1 VLSPQEL
8 QAIDDITAPAGPRS
22 LCKGTREAVAWCGH
36 TMVIQAPSSV
46 RLREVVGIWMAVGYR
61 SIFSL
66 RHDQDAVRLT
76 AEQFRSW
83 LVLKGYG
90 LVAVVPGVHELAG
103 HAQLVVTELDAHDGS
118 RSLRYR
124 LTETS
129 STGEWVTTVTVHH
142 DGREDDWVWVDVNAP
157 PSTPGPAVP
166 QERLVKDVDA
176 ADAWWTGV
184 PHMVRVIL
192 SAADAHDGEMI
203 LSARPALVTEAD
215 VDGLISAVC
224 DPGRRGTALVAA
236 PIPDVPAPRMIDHVE
251 RLTRECVGLAGIYV
265 LDNAAAAKLEESFAP
280 SHSVPLGAVRTF
292 LPEVDPASAVDA
304 RRHRVLL
311 ARTIAEQPPGKL
323 AHLLGR
329 ANRSRA
335 LNLPL
340 PSHVAQ
346 VDRLLSREE
355 PATVLR
361 AIQATPPG
369 PFARRSG
376 DGAAGLAPAGLAGTT
391 AVREVAIAGELL
403 TSLVSEFQS
412 DVPGGPDEMT
422 ARFRE
427 LLAEGRGVLRGHRE
441 ISRRLATLQD
451 MLEDV
456 EDDRDL
462 VRARLEDE
470 QLDHAETQA
479 ELLKAKL
486 ELDRLRGILSR
497 VGRVDQTRAATA
509 AAQSPGSFAE
519 LLERLDEHV
528 LSCVIFTGDPK
539 NTLELDDFDPL
550 GTWAAKSWDVLRV
563 LDGYAAARRRGEFS
577 KGLHAYLG
585 HTPPGRP
592 GYPPGAHSTQESEPV
607 ERSPKLRKLRVFPV
621 PQDIHPDGAIF
632 MDAHFKIARKG
643 LISPRIYYHDASQA
657 GKIYV
662 GYIGKHL
669 PNAHTN

>member
-1 VLSPQEL
+1 
-8 QAIDDITAPAGPRS
+8 
-22 LCKGTREAVAWCGH
+22 
-36 TMVIQAPSSV
+36 
-46 RLREVVGIWMAVGYR
+46 MAVGYR

-66 RHDQDAVRLT
+66 RHGQDAVRLA
-76 AEQFRSW
+76 AEHFRSW
-83 LVLKGYG
+83 LAHKGYG
-90 LVAVVPGVHELAG
+90 FMAVAPGVHDIAE
-103 HAQLVVTELDAHDGS
+103 HAQLVVAELHPHDGS
-118 RSLRYR
+118 RAVRYR
-124 LTETS
+124 LTES
-129 STGEWVTTVTVHH
+129 SSAGEWVTTVTAHH
-142 DGREDDWVWVDVNAP
+142 DGKEDDWVWVDVNAP
-157 PSTPGPAVP
+157 PSTPGPTASY
-166 QERLVKDVDA
+166 ERLVKDVDVA
-176 ADAWWTGV
+176 GAWWTGV
-184 PHMVRVIL
+184 PHIVRVIL
-192 SAADAHDGEMI
+192 SEADAHDGEMI
-203 LSARPALVTEAD
+203 LSARPALVTAAD
-215 VDGLISAVC
+215 VDGLISAIC

-236 PIPDVPAPRMIDHVE
+236 PVPDVPAPRMIDHVE

-265 LDNAAAAKLEESFAP
+265 LDTGAAAKLDGSFAP
-280 SHSVPLGAVRTF
+280 SHSVPLGAIRTF

-311 ARTIAEQPPGKL
+311 ARTIAEQAPGKL

-355 PATVLR
+355 PAAVLR
-361 AIQATPPG
+361 AIQEQPPA
-369 PFARRSG
+369 PFARRPG
-376 DGAAGLAPAGLAGTT
+376 DGAAGPAPAGQAAIT

-403 TSLVSEFQS
+403 TSLVSEFQAGAS
-412 DVPGGPDEMT
+412 RADLPGGPDDMT

-427 LLAEGRGVLRGHRE
+427 LLAEGRGVLRGHQE
-441 ISRRLATLQD
+441 ISRRLAALQD
-451 MLEDV
+451 MLEEV

-462 VRARLEDE
+462 IRARLDDE

-497 VGRVDQTRAATA
+497 AGRVDQTRAAAA

-528 LSCVIFTGDPK
+528 LSCVTFTGDPK
-539 NTLELDDFDPL
+539 NALELDDFDPL

-577 KGLHAYLG
+577 KGVHAYLG
-585 HTPPGRP
+585 HTPAGRP
-592 GYPPGAHSTQESEPV
+592 GYPPGAHSSQESEPV
-607 ERSPKLRKLRVFPV
+607 ERTPRLRKLRVFPV
-621 PQDIHPDGAIF
+621 PAGLHPDGAIF
-632 MDAHFKIARKG
+632 MGAHFKIARKG
-643 LISPRIYYHDASQA
+643 LISPRIYYYDDASRA
-657 GKIYV
+657 GMIYV

>member
-1 VLSPQEL
+1 
-8 QAIDDITAPAGPRS
+8 
-22 LCKGTREAVAWCGH
+22 
-36 TMVIQAPSSV
+36 
-46 RLREVVGIWMAVGYR
+46 MAVGYR

-66 RHDQDAVRLT
+66 RHGQDAVRLT

-83 LVLKGYG
+83 LALKGYG
-90 LVAVVPGVHELAG
+90 FVAVAPGVHEVAE
-103 HAQLVVTELDAHDGS
+103 HARLVVTELHPHDGS
-118 RSLRYR
+118 RSRRYR
-124 LTETS
+124 LTES
-129 STGEWVTTVTVHH
+129 SSAGEWVTTVTVHH
-142 DGREDDWVWVDVNAP
+142 DGGEDDWIWVDVNAP
-157 PSTPGPAVP
+157 PSTPGPAASH
-166 QERLVKDVDA
+166 ERLVKDVDA

-184 PHMVRVIL
+184 PHMVRAIL
-192 SAADAHDGEMI
+192 STADAHDGEMV
-203 LSARPALVTEAD
+203 LSSRPTLVTVAD
-215 VDGLISAVC
+215 VDGLISAIC

-236 PIPDVPAPRMIDHVE
+236 PIPDVPAPRMIEHVE

-265 LDNAAAAKLEESFAP
+265 LDTGAAAKLEESFAP

-311 ARTIAEQPPGKL
+311 ARTIAEQAPGKL

-329 ANRSRA
+329 ANRNRA

-355 PATVLR
+355 PAAVLR
-361 AIQATPPG
+361 AIQETPPD
-369 PFARRSG
+369 PFARG
-376 DGAAGLAPAGLAGTT
+376 PHDGAAGLAPAGQA

-412 DVPGGPDEMT
+412 GASRADMPGGPDDMT

-441 ISRRLATLQD
+441 ISRRLAALQD

-462 VRARLEDE
+462 LRARLEDE

-479 ELLKAKL
+479 ELLRAKL

-497 VGRVDQTRAATA
+497 AGRVDLTQAATA

-539 NTLELDDFDPL
+539 NALELDDFDPL

-563 LDGYAAARRRGEFS
+563 LDGYAVARCRGEFS
-577 KGLHAYLG
+577 KGVHAYLG

-621 PQDIHPDGAIF
+621 PGDIHPDGAIF
-632 MDAHFKIARKG
+632 MNAHFKIARKG
-643 LISPRIYYHDASQA
+643 LVSPRIYYHDDASQT

>member
-1 VLSPQEL
+1 
-8 QAIDDITAPAGPRS
+8 
-22 LCKGTREAVAWCGH
+22 
-36 TMVIQAPSSV
+36 
-46 RLREVVGIWMAVGYR
+46 MAVGYR

-66 RHDQDAVRLT
+66 RHGQDAVRLT
-76 AEQFRSW
+76 AEQF
-83 LVLKGYG
+83 
-90 LVAVVPGVHELAG
+90 VAVAPGVHEVAE
-103 HAQLVVTELDAHDGS
+103 HAHLVVTELHPPDGS

-124 LTETS
+124 LTEDS
-129 STGEWVTTVTVHH
+129 SAGEWVTTVTVHS
-142 DGREDDWVWVDVNAP
+142 DGVDDDWIWVDVNAP
-157 PSTPGPAVP
+157 PSMPGPPASP
-166 QERLVKDVDA
+166 ERLVKDVDA

-203 LSARPALVTEAD
+203 LSSRPTLVTVAD
-215 VDGLISAVC
+215 VDGLISAIC

-236 PIPDVPAPRMIDHVE
+236 PIPDVPVSTMIGHVE

-265 LDNAAAAKLEESFAP
+265 LDAGAAAKLEESFAP

-311 ARTIAEQPPGKL
+311 ARTIAEQAPGKL

-361 AIQATPPG
+361 AIQATPSDPFVRRPG
-369 PFARRSG
+369 E
-376 DGAAGLAPAGLAGTT
+376 GAAGLAPAGQAETT

-412 DVPGGPDEMT
+412 GAAHADRPGGPDDMT

-441 ISRRLATLQD
+441 ISRRLAALQD
-451 MLEDV
+451 MLEEV

-470 QLDHAETQA
+470 QLGHAETQA

-497 VGRVDQTRAATA
+497 SGRVDQTRAAVA

-519 LLERLDEHV
+519 LLERFDEHV
-528 LSCVIFTGDPK
+528 LSFVIFTGDPK
-539 NTLELDDFDPL
+539 NALELDDFDPL

-577 KGLHAYLG
+577 KGVHAYLS

-607 ERSPKLRKLRVFPV
+607 ERSPRLRKLRVFPV
-621 PQDIHPDGAIF
+621 PKNMHPDGAVF

-643 LISPRIYYHDASQA
+643 LVSPRIYYHDDASRT

>member
-1 VLSPQEL
+1 
-8 QAIDDITAPAGPRS
+8 
-22 LCKGTREAVAWCGH
+22 
-36 TMVIQAPSSV
+36 
-46 RLREVVGIWMAVGYR
+46 MAVGYR

-66 RHDQDAVRLT
+66 RYSEDAVRLT

-83 LVLKGYG
+83 LALKGYG
-90 LVAVVPGVHELAG
+90 FVAVAPGVHEVAE
-103 HAQLVVTELDAHDGS
+103 HAQLVVTELHPHDGS

-124 LTETS
+124 LTES
-129 STGEWVTTVTVHH
+129 SSAGEWATTVTVHSN
-142 DGREDDWVWVDVNAP
+142 DREDDWIWVDVNAP
-157 PSTPGPAVP
+157 PSTPGPAASH
-166 QERLVKDVDA
+166 ERLVKD
-176 ADAWWTGV
+176 ADVAGAWWTGV

-203 LSARPALVTEAD
+203 MSARPILVTAAD
-215 VDGLISAVC
+215 VDGLISAIC
-224 DPGRRGTALVAA
+224 DPGRRGAALVAA
-236 PIPDVPAPRMIDHVE
+236 PVPDVPVSQMMGHVE

-265 LDNAAAAKLEESFAP
+265 LDTEAAAKLEESFAP

-292 LPEVDPASAVDA
+292 LPGADPASAVDA

-311 ARTIAEQPPGKL
+311 ARTIAEQAPGEL

-329 ANRSRA
+329 AYRSRA

-340 PSHVAQ
+340 PSHVVR

-355 PATVLR
+355 PTAVLR
-361 AIQATPPG
+361 AIQETPPG
-369 PFARRSG
+369 PFARRPG
-376 DGAAGLAPAGLAGTT
+376 DGAAGLAPAGQAATA
-391 AVREVAIAGELL
+391 AVRELAIAGELL

-412 DVPGGPDEMT
+412 GAARADVPGGPDDMT

-441 ISRRLATLQD
+441 ISRRLAALQD

-497 VGRVDQTRAATA
+497 AGRVDRTPAGAA

-528 LSCVIFTGDPK
+528 LACIIFTGDPK

-563 LDGYAAARRRGEFS
+563 LDGYAAARRRGELS
-577 KGLHAYLG
+577 KGVHAYLG

-592 GYPPGAHSTQESEPV
+592 GYPPGAHSAQESEPV

-621 PQDIHPDGAIF
+621 PRDIHPEGAIF
-632 MDAHFKIARKG
+632 MGAHFKIARKG
-643 LISPRIYYHDASQA
+643 LVSPRIYYHYDASQT
-657 GKIYV
+657 GMIYV

>member
-1 VLSPQEL
+1 
-8 QAIDDITAPAGPRS
+8 
-22 LCKGTREAVAWCGH
+22 
-36 TMVIQAPSSV
+36 
-46 RLREVVGIWMAVGYR
+46 MAVGYR

-66 RHDQDAVRLT
+66 RHGQDAVRLA
-76 AEQFRSW
+76 AEHFRSW
-83 LVLKGYG
+83 LALKGYG
-90 LVAVVPGVHELAG
+90 SVSVAPGVHEVAE
-103 HAQLVVTELDAHDGS
+103 HAQLVVTELDPDDGS

-124 LTETS
+124 LTES
-129 STGEWVTTVTVHH
+129 SSAGEWVTTVTVHR
-142 DGREDDWVWVDVNAP
+142 DGKEDDWIWVDVNAP
-157 PSTPGPAVP
+157 PSAPGPAASY
-166 QERLVKDVDA
+166 ERLIKDVDA

-203 LSARPALVTEAD
+203 LSVRPALVTVAD
-215 VDGLISAVC
+215 VDGLISAIC

-236 PIPDVPAPRMIDHVE
+236 PIPDVPAPRMLDHVE

-265 LDNAAAAKLEESFAP
+265 LDTEAAAKLDESFAP

-311 ARTIAEQPPGKL
+311 ARTIAEQAPGKL

-329 ANRSRA
+329 AHRSRA

-340 PSHVAQ
+340 PSRVAQ

-361 AIQATPPG
+361 AIQETPPG
-369 PFARRSG
+369 PFARGRG
-376 DGAAGLAPAGLAGTT
+376 DGAAGLAPAGQAATS

-403 TSLVSEFQS
+403 TSLVTEFQAGAS
-412 DVPGGPDEMT
+412 HADLAGGAEDMT

-441 ISRRLATLQD
+441 ISRRLAALQD
-451 MLEDV
+451 MLEEV

-462 VRARLEDE
+462 TRARLEDE

-497 VGRVDQTRAATA
+497 AGRVDQTRAATA

-519 LLERLDEHV
+519 LLQRLDEHV

-539 NTLELDDFDPL
+539 NTLELDDLDPL
-550 GTWAAKSWDVLRV
+550 GTWAARSWDVLRV

-577 KGLHAYLG
+577 KGVHAYLG

-607 ERSPKLRKLRVFPV
+607 ERTPRLRKLRVFPV

-632 MDAHFKIARKG
+632 MGAHFKIARKG
-643 LISPRIYYHDASQA
+643 LVSPRIYYHDDASQT
-657 GKIYV
+657 GRIYV
-662 GYIGKHL
+662 GYIGRHL

>member
-1 VLSPQEL
+1 
-8 QAIDDITAPAGPRS
+8 
-22 LCKGTREAVAWCGH
+22 
-36 TMVIQAPSSV
+36 
-46 RLREVVGIWMAVGYR
+46 MAVGYR

-66 RHDQDAVRLT
+66 RRGQDALRLT
-76 AEQFRSW
+76 AEQLRSW
-83 LVLKGYG
+83 LALKGYG
-90 LVAVVPGVHELAG
+90 FVAVTPGVHDIAE
-103 HAQLVVTELDAHDGS
+103 HAQLVVTELHPHDSS
-118 RSLRYR
+118 RSVRYR
-124 LTETS
+124 LTES
-129 STGEWVTTVTVHH
+129 SSAGEWVTTVTVHC

-157 PSTPGPAVP
+157 PSTPGPAASP
-166 QERLVKDVDA
+166 ERLVKDVDA

-184 PHMVRVIL
+184 PHMVRLIL
-192 SAADAHDGEMI
+192 SAADAHDGEML
-203 LSARPALVTEAD
+203 LSARPTLVTVAE
-215 VDGLISAVC
+215 VDGLISAIC

-236 PIPDVPAPRMIDHVE
+236 PIPDVPVPMMIGHVE

-265 LDNAAAAKLEESFAP
+265 LDTEAAAELDESFAP
-280 SHSVPLGAVRTF
+280 SHSVPLGAIRTF

-311 ARTIAEQPPGKL
+311 ARTIAEQVPGKL

-335 LNLPL
+335 LNMPL

-355 PATVLR
+355 PAAILR
-361 AIQATPPG
+361 AIQETPPD
-369 PFARRSG
+369 PFARRPG
-376 DGAAGLAPAGLAGTT
+376 DAAAGLAPPGQAAIT

-403 TSLVSEFQS
+403 TSLVNEFQS
-412 DVPGGPDEMT
+412 GASRADLAGGPDDMT

-427 LLAEGRGVLRGHRE
+427 LLAEGRGVLRGHQE
-441 ISRRLATLQD
+441 ISRRLAALQD

-462 VRARLEDE
+462 IRARLEDE

-497 VGRVDQTRAATA
+497 LSRAGRVDQTRAAAA

-528 LSCVIFTGDPK
+528 LSGVIFTGDPK
-539 NTLELDDFDPL
+539 NALELDDLDAL

-577 KGLHAYLG
+577 KGVHAYLG

-607 ERSPKLRKLRVFPV
+607 ERSSKLRKLRVFPV
-621 PQDIHPDGAIF
+621 PGDVHPDGAIF

-643 LISPRIYYHDASQA
+643 LVSPRVYYHDDTSQT
-657 GKIYV
+657 GMIYV

>member
-1 VLSPQEL
+1 
-8 QAIDDITAPAGPRS
+8 
-22 LCKGTREAVAWCGH
+22 
-36 TMVIQAPSSV
+36 
-46 RLREVVGIWMAVGYR
+46 MAVGYR
-61 SIFSL
+61 SVFSL
-66 RHDQDAVRLT
+66 RHGQDAVRLT
-76 AEQFRSW
+76 AEQLRSW
-83 LVLKGYG
+83 LAIKGYG
-90 LVAVVPGVHELAG
+90 SVAVTPGVHELAK
-103 HAQLVVTELDAHDGS
+103 HAQLVVTELDAPDRS

-124 LTETS
+124 LTESS
-129 STGEWVTTVTVHH
+129 STGEWVTTVTVHR
-142 DGREDDWVWVDVNAP
+142 DGTEDDWVWVDVNAP
-157 PSTPGPAVP
+157 PSTPGPAVA

-176 ADAWWTGV
+176 GDAWWTGV
-184 PHMVRVIL
+184 PHMVRVLL

-203 LSARPALVTEAD
+203 LSARPTLVTEAD
-215 VDGLISAVC
+215 VDGLISAIC

-236 PIPDVPAPRMIDHVE
+236 PIPDVPGPAMIDHVE

-265 LDNAAAAKLEESFAP
+265 LDTGAAAKLEESFAP

-311 ARTIAEQPPGKL
+311 ARTIAEQAPGKL

-335 LNLPL
+335 LTLPL

-346 VDRLLSREE
+346 VDRQLSREE

-361 AIQATPPG
+361 AIQSTPPG
-369 PFARRSG
+369 SFPRRPGEGS
-376 DGAAGLAPAGLAGTT
+376 AGLAPAGLAETA

-403 TSLVSEFQS
+403 TSLVSEFQAGAS
-412 DVPGGPDEMT
+412 HADALGGPDDMT

-441 ISRRLATLQD
+441 ISRRLETLQD

-509 AAQSPGSFAE
+509 AARSPGSFAE

-539 NTLELDDFDPL
+539 NALELDDFDPV

-577 KGLHAYLG
+577 KGVHAYLG

-607 ERSPKLRKLRVFPV
+607 ERSPKLRRLRVFPV
-621 PQDIHPDGAIF
+621 PRDMHPDGAIF
-632 MDAHFKIARKG
+632 MGAHFKIARKG
-643 LISPRIYYHDASQA
+643 LISPRIYYHDDASQT

>member
-1 VLSPQEL
+1 
-8 QAIDDITAPAGPRS
+8 
-22 LCKGTREAVAWCGH
+22 
-36 TMVIQAPSSV
+36 
-46 RLREVVGIWMAVGYR
+46 MAVGYR

-66 RHDQDAVRLT
+66 RHGQDAMRLT
-76 AEQFRSW
+76 AEQLRSW
-83 LVLKGYG
+83 LALKGYG
-90 LVAVVPGVHELAG
+90 LVALPPGVHEIAE
-103 HAQLVVTELDAHDGS
+103 HAQLVVTELHLHDGS
-118 RSLRYR
+118 GSRRYR
-124 LTETS
+124 LTES
-129 STGEWVTTVTVHH
+129 SSAGEWVTTVTVHR
-142 DGREDDWVWVDVNAP
+142 DGKEDDWIWVDVNAP
-157 PSTPGPAVP
+157 PSTPGPAASY
-166 QERLVKDVDA
+166 ERLVKDVDA

-203 LSARPALVTEAD
+203 LSSRPTLVTAAD
-215 VDGLISAVC
+215 VDGLISAIC

-236 PIPDVPAPRMIDHVE
+236 PIPDVPAPRMIGHVE

-265 LDNAAAAKLEESFAP
+265 LDSGAAAKLEESFAP
-280 SHSVPLGAVRTF
+280 SHSVPLGAIRTF

-311 ARTIAEQPPGKL
+311 ARTIAEQAPGKL
-323 AHLLGR
+323 GHLLGR

-361 AIQATPPG
+361 AIQEPPPD
-369 PFARRSG
+369 PFARGPG
-376 DGAAGLAPAGLAGTT
+376 DGAAGLAPAGQAATT

-403 TSLVSEFQS
+403 TGLVSEFQS
-412 DVPGGPDEMT
+412 GASRADLPGGPDDMT

-441 ISRRLATLQD
+441 ISRRLAVLQD

-497 VGRVDQTRAATA
+497 TGRVDQTRAATA

-528 LSCVIFTGDPK
+528 LSYVIFTGDPK
-539 NTLELDDFDPL
+539 NALELDDFDPL
-550 GTWAAKSWDVLRV
+550 GTWAAKSWDALRV

-577 KGLHAYLG
+577 KGVHAYLG

-621 PQDIHPDGAIF
+621 PTGLHPDGAIF

-643 LISPRIYYHDASQA
+643 LVSPRIYYHDDAGQT

>member
-1 VLSPQEL
+1 
-8 QAIDDITAPAGPRS
+8 
-22 LCKGTREAVAWCGH
+22 
-36 TMVIQAPSSV
+36 
-46 RLREVVGIWMAVGYR
+46 MAVGYR

-66 RHDQDAVRLT
+66 RRDQDALQLT

-83 LVLKGYG
+83 MAHKGYG
-90 LVAVVPGVHELAG
+90 YVAVSPGVYEVAE
-103 HAQLVVTELDAHDGS
+103 HAQLVVIELHPHDGS
-118 RSLRYR
+118 HSVRYR
-124 LTETS
+124 LTES
-129 STGEWVTTVTVHH
+129 SSPGEWVTTVTVHR
-142 DGREDDWVWVDVNAP
+142 DGREDDWIWVDVNAP
-157 PSTPGPAVP
+157 PSTPRPAASYK
-166 QERLVKDVDA
+166 RLVKDVDA

-203 LSARPALVTEAD
+203 LSARPTLVTVAD
-215 VDGLISAVC
+215 VDGLISVIC

-236 PIPDVPAPRMIDHVE
+236 PIPGLPVPSMIGHVE
-251 RLTRECVGLAGIYV
+251 QLTRECVGLAGIYV
-265 LDNAAAAKLEESFAP
+265 LDSGAAAKLEESFAP

-292 LPEVDPASAVDA
+292 LPGVDPASAVDA

-311 ARTIAEQPPGKL
+311 ARTIAEQAPGKL

-329 ANRSRA
+329 AHRSRA

-340 PSHVAQ
+340 PLRVAQ

-361 AIQATPPG
+361 AIQETPPDL
-369 PFARRSG
+369 FARRPG
-376 DGAAGLAPAGLAGTT
+376 DRVAGLDSAGQAVST
-391 AVREVAIAGELL
+391 AVREVAIVGELL

-412 DVPGGPDEMT
+412 GAARADMSRGTDDMT
-422 ARFRE
+422 SRFRE

-441 ISRRLATLQD
+441 ISRRLAALQD
-451 MLEDV
+451 MLDEA

-470 QLDHAETQA
+470 QLAHAETQA
-479 ELLKAKL
+479 ELLRAKL

-497 VGRVDQTRAATA
+497 TGRVDQTRAAAA

-519 LLERLDEHV
+519 LLERLYEHV
-528 LSCVIFTGDPK
+528 LPRVIFTGGPK
-539 NTLELDDFDPL
+539 HALELDDLDPL

-577 KGLHAYLG
+577 KGVHAYLD

-592 GYPPGAHSTQESEPV
+592 GYSPGAHSTQESEPV
-607 ERSPKLRKLRVFPV
+607 ERSPKLRMSRVFPV
-621 PQDIHPDGAIF
+621 PTDIHPDGVIF
-632 MDAHFKIARKG
+632 MDAHFKIARRG
-643 LISPRIYYHDASQA
+643 LVSPRIYYYDDASKT
-657 GKIYV
+657 GTIYV

>member
-1 VLSPQEL
+1 
-8 QAIDDITAPAGPRS
+8 
-22 LCKGTREAVAWCGH
+22 
-36 TMVIQAPSSV
+36 
-46 RLREVVGIWMAVGYR
+46 MAVGYR

-66 RHDQDAVRLT
+66 RRGQDAVRLT

-83 LVLKGYG
+83 MALKGYG
-90 LVAVVPGVHELAG
+90 LVDVAPGVHEVAE
-103 HAQLVVTELDAHDGS
+103 HAQLVVTGLYPHDGS
-118 RSLRYR
+118 RSVRYR
-124 LTETS
+124 LTES
-129 STGEWVTTVTVHH
+129 SSAGEWVTAVTVHR
-142 DGREDDWVWVDVNAP
+142 DGREDDWIWVDVNAP
-157 PSTPGPAVP
+157 PSTHGPAASY
-166 QERLVKDVDA
+166 ERLMKDVDA

-192 SAADAHDGEMI
+192 SAANAHDGEMI
-203 LSARPALVTEAD
+203 LSARPTLVTVAD
-215 VDGLISAVC
+215 VDGLISAIC

-236 PIPDVPAPRMIDHVE
+236 PIPGVPVPRMIGHVE

-265 LDNAAAAKLEESFAP
+265 LDTGAAAKLEESFAP

-311 ARTIAEQPPGKL
+311 ARTIAEQAPGML

-329 ANRSRA
+329 AHRRRA

-361 AIQATPPG
+361 AIQETPPD
-369 PFARRSG
+369 PFARRPG
-376 DGAAGLAPAGLAGTT
+376 DGVAGLDSAGQTVSM

-412 DVPGGPDEMT
+412 GAARADMPGGPDDMT
-422 ARFRE
+422 SRFRE

-441 ISRRLATLQD
+441 ISRRLAALQD
-451 MLEDV
+451 MLEET

-462 VRARLEDE
+462 VRARLEEE
-470 QLDHAETQA
+470 QLAHAETQA
-479 ELLKAKL
+479 ELLRAKL
-486 ELDRLRGILSR
+486 ELDRLHGILSR
-497 VGRVDQTRAATA
+497 TGRVDQTRAAA
-509 AAQSPGSFAE
+509 VAAQSPGSFAE
-519 LLERLDEHV
+519 LLERLNEHV

-539 NTLELDDFDPL
+539 NALELDDFDPL

-577 KGLHAYLG
+577 KGVHAYLD
-585 HTPPGRP
+585 HTPAGRP
-592 GYPPGAHSTQESEPV
+592 GYSPGAHSTQESEPV

-621 PQDIHPDGAIF
+621 PKDVHPDGVIF
-632 MDAHFKIARKG
+632 MDAHFKIARRG
-643 LISPRIYYHDASQA
+643 LVSPRIYYHDDAGQT

>member
-1 VLSPQEL
+1 
-8 QAIDDITAPAGPRS
+8 
-22 LCKGTREAVAWCGH
+22 
-36 TMVIQAPSSV
+36 
-46 RLREVVGIWMAVGYR
+46 MAVGYR

-66 RHDQDAVRLT
+66 RHSQDAVRLA

-83 LVLKGYG
+83 LALKGYG
-90 LVAVVPGVHELAG
+90 FAAVAPGVHEVAEQ
-103 HAQLVVTELDAHDGS
+103 AQLVVTELHPHDGS

-124 LTETS
+124 LIES
-129 STGEWVTTVTVHH
+129 SSAGEWVTTVTVHR
-142 DGREDDWVWVDVNAP
+142 DGREDDWIWVDVNAP
-157 PSTPGPAVP
+157 PSMPGPAESY
-166 QERLVKDVDA
+166 ERLIKNVDA

-184 PHMVRVIL
+184 PHMVRAVL
-192 SAADAHDGEMI
+192 SAADAYDGEMV
-203 LSARPALVTEAD
+203 LSARPALVTVAE
-215 VDGLISAVC
+215 VDDLISAIC

-236 PIPDVPAPRMIDHVE
+236 PVPDVPVPRMISHVE

-265 LDNAAAAKLEESFAP
+265 LDTEAAARLEESFAP

-329 ANRSRA
+329 AHRTRA

-340 PSHVAQ
+340 PSQVAQ

-355 PATVLR
+355 PAAVLR

-369 PFARRSG
+369 PFARRPG
-376 DGAAGLAPAGLAGTT
+376 DGPAGLAPAGQAATT
-391 AVREVAIAGELL
+391 AVREIAITGELL
-403 TSLVSEFQS
+403 TSLVSDFQS
-412 DVPGGPDEMT
+412 GVSGADVPGGPDDMT
-422 ARFRE
+422 VRFRE
-427 LLAEGRGVLRGHRE
+427 LLAEGRGVLRGYRD
-441 ISRRLATLQD
+441 ISRRLAALQD
-451 MLEDV
+451 LLEEV

-497 VGRVDQTRAATA
+497 TGRIDQTRAAAA

-528 LSCVIFTGDPK
+528 LSFVIFTGDPK
-539 NTLELDDFDPL
+539 DALELDDFDPL
-550 GTWAAKSWDVLRV
+550 GTWAARSWDVLRV
-563 LDGYAAARRRGEFS
+563 LDGYAAARRRGEFG
-577 KGLHAYLG
+577 KGVHAYLG

-621 PQDIHPDGAIF
+621 PRDVQPDGAIF
-632 MDAHFKIARKG
+632 MGAHFKIARKG
-643 LISPRIYYHDASQA
+643 LVSPRIYYHDDASQT

>member
-1 VLSPQEL
+1 
-8 QAIDDITAPAGPRS
+8 
-22 LCKGTREAVAWCGH
+22 
-36 TMVIQAPSSV
+36 
-46 RLREVVGIWMAVGYR
+46 MAVGYR

-66 RHDQDAVRLT
+66 RRGQDAVRLT

-83 LVLKGYG
+83 IALKGYG
-90 LVAVVPGVHELAG
+90 LVAVAPGVHEVAE
-103 HAQLVVTELDAHDGS
+103 HAQFVVTELHPHDGS
-118 RSLRYR
+118 LSVRYR
-124 LTETS
+124 LTES
-129 STGEWVTTVTVHH
+129 SSEGEWVTTATVHR
-142 DGREDDWVWVDVNAP
+142 DGREDDWIWVDVNAP
-157 PSTPGPAVP
+157 PSTTGPAASY
-166 QERLVKDVDA
+166 ERLVKDVDVA
-176 ADAWWTGV
+176 GAWWTGV

-192 SAADAHDGEMI
+192 SEADAHDGEMI
-203 LSARPALVTEAD
+203 LSARPTLVTVAD
-215 VDGLISAVC
+215 IDGLISAIC

-236 PIPDVPAPRMIDHVE
+236 PIPGVPVSGMIAHVE

-265 LDNAAAAKLEESFAP
+265 LDAGAAAKLEESFAP

-311 ARTIAEQPPGKL
+311 ARTIAEQATGEL

-329 ANRSRA
+329 AHRNRA

-355 PATVLR
+355 PSAVLR
-361 AIQATPPG
+361 AIQEPPLD
-369 PFARRSG
+369 PFARRPD
-376 DGAAGLAPAGLAGTT
+376 DGVAGMDPAGRAVSA

-403 TSLVSEFQS
+403 TSLVNEFQS
-412 DVPGGPDEMT
+412 GAARADMTGGPEDMT
-422 ARFRE
+422 SWFRE
-427 LLAEGRGVLRGHRE
+427 LLAEGRGVLRGYRE
-441 ISRRLATLQD
+441 MSRRLGALQD
-451 MLEDV
+451 MLEEA

-470 QLDHAETQA
+470 QLAHAETEA
-479 ELLKAKL
+479 ELLRAKL
-486 ELDRLRGILSR
+486 ELDRLHGILSR
-497 VGRVDQTRAATA
+497 AGRVDQTRAAAA
-509 AAQSPGSFAE
+509 AAQSPESFAE
-519 LLERLDEHV
+519 LLERLYEHV
-528 LSCVIFTGDPK
+528 LSNVIFTGDPR
-539 NTLELDDFDPL
+539 NALELDDFDPL

-563 LDGYAAARRRGEFS
+563 LDGYAAARRRNEFS
-577 KGLHAYLG
+577 KGVHAYLD

-607 ERSPKLRKLRVFPV
+607 GRSPKFRKQRVFPV
-621 PQDIHPDGAIF
+621 PRDIHPDGAIF

-643 LISPRIYYHDASQA
+643 LVSPRIYYHDGAGQT

>member
-1 VLSPQEL
+1 
-8 QAIDDITAPAGPRS
+8 
-22 LCKGTREAVAWCGH
+22 
-36 TMVIQAPSSV
+36 
-46 RLREVVGIWMAVGYR
+46 MAVGYR
-61 SIFSL
+61 SVFSL
-66 RHDQDAVRLT
+66 RHGQDAVRLT

-83 LVLKGYG
+83 LALKGYG
-90 LVAVVPGVHELAG
+90 SVAATPGVHELAG
-103 HAQLVVTELDAHDGS
+103 HAQLVVTELDTPDGA
-118 RSLRYR
+118 RALRYR
-124 LTETS
+124 LTEFS
-129 STGEWVTTVTVHH
+129 STGEWVTTVTVHR
-142 DGREDDWVWVDVNAP
+142 DGQDDDWVWVDVNAP
-157 PSTPGPAVP
+157 PSAPGPAVS

-176 ADAWWTGV
+176 GDAWWTGV
-184 PHMVRVIL
+184 PHMVRAIL

-203 LSARPALVTEAD
+203 LSARPAVVTEAD
-215 VDGLISAVC
+215 VDGLISAIC

-236 PIPDVPAPRMIDHVE
+236 PIPDVPGPAMIDHVE
-251 RLTRECVGLAGIYV
+251 RLTRECVGLSGIYV
-265 LDNAAAAKLEESFAP
+265 LDAAAAAQLDESFGP

-311 ARTIAEQPPGKL
+311 ARTIAEQAPGKL

-335 LNLPL
+335 LTLPL
-340 PSHVAQ
+340 PAHVAQ

-361 AIQATPPG
+361 AIQATPSG
-369 PFARRSG
+369 SRRSG
-376 DGAAGLAPAGLAGTT
+376 DGAAGLAPAGLAETT

-412 DVPGGPDEMT
+412 DAGGPGGADDMT

-441 ISRRLATLQD
+441 ISRRLETLQD
-451 MLEDV
+451 LLEDA

-509 AAQSPGSFAE
+509 AARSPGSFAE

-528 LSCVIFTGDPK
+528 LSFVIFTGDPK
-539 NTLELDDFDPL
+539 NALELDDFDPV

-577 KGLHAYLG
+577 KGVHAYLG

-607 ERSPKLRKLRVFPV
+607 ERSPKLRKLRVLPV
-621 PQDIHPDGAIF
+621 PRNINPDGAIF

-643 LISPRIYYHDASQA
+643 LISPRIYYHDDASQT

>member
-1 VLSPQEL
+1 
-8 QAIDDITAPAGPRS
+8 
-22 LCKGTREAVAWCGH
+22 
-36 TMVIQAPSSV
+36 
-46 RLREVVGIWMAVGYR
+46 MAVGYR

-66 RHDQDAVRLT
+66 RHGQDAMALT
-76 AEQFRSW
+76 AEHFRSW
-83 LVLKGYG
+83 LALKGYG
-90 LVAVVPGVHELAG
+90 SVAVAPGVHQVAE
-103 HAQLVVTELDAHDGS
+103 HVQLVVTELHPHDSS

-124 LTETS
+124 LTES
-129 STGEWVTTVTVHH
+129 SSAGEWVTAVTVHG

-157 PSTPGPAVP
+157 PSTPEPSH
-166 QERLVKDVDA
+166 ERLVKDVDA

-192 SAADAHDGEMI
+192 SAADARDGEMT
-203 LSARPALVTEAD
+203 LSATPTLVTAAD
-215 VDGLISAVC
+215 VDGLISAIC

-236 PIPDVPAPRMIDHVE
+236 PVPDVPLSRMIGHVE
-251 RLTRECVGLAGIYV
+251 RLTRECVGLSGIYV
-265 LDNAAAAKLEESFAP
+265 LDTGAAAELDEAFAP

-292 LPEVDPASAVDA
+292 LPEADPASAVDA

-311 ARTIAEQPPGKL
+311 ARTIAEQAPGKL

-329 ANRSRA
+329 ANRNRA

-355 PATVLR
+355 PAAVLR
-361 AIQATPPG
+361 AIQATSPG
-369 PFARRSG
+369 PFARRPG
-376 DGAAGLAPAGLAGTT
+376 EGTAGQAASA

-403 TSLVSEFQS
+403 TSLVGEFQS
-412 DVPGGPDEMT
+412 DLPGGPDDMT

-427 LLAEGRGVLRGHRE
+427 LLAEGRGVLRGHQE
-441 ISRRLATLQD
+441 ISRRLAALQD

-462 VRARLEDE
+462 ARARLEDE

-479 ELLKAKL
+479 ELLRAKL

-497 VGRVDQTRAATA
+497 AGRVDQTRAAVA

-519 LLERLDEHV
+519 LVERLDEHV
-528 LSCVIFTGDPK
+528 LSCVVFTGDPK
-539 NTLELDDFDPL
+539 NALELDDFDPL
-550 GTWAAKSWDVLRV
+550 GTWAARSWDVLRV
-563 LDGYAAARRRGEFS
+563 LDGYAAARRRGEFG
-577 KGLHAYLG
+577 KGVHAYLG

-621 PQDIHPDGAIF
+621 PRDVHPDGVIF

-643 LISPRIYYHDASQA
+643 LISPRIYYHYDASQT

>member
-1 VLSPQEL
+1 
-8 QAIDDITAPAGPRS
+8 
-22 LCKGTREAVAWCGH
+22 
-36 TMVIQAPSSV
+36 
-46 RLREVVGIWMAVGYR
+46 MAVGYR

-66 RHDQDAVRLT
+66 RHGQDAVRLT

-83 LVLKGYG
+83 LAFKGYRS
-90 LVAVVPGVHELAG
+90 VAAAPGVHEVAE
-103 HAQLVVTELDAHDGS
+103 HAQFVVTELRPHDGS

-124 LTETS
+124 LTES
-129 STGEWVTTVTVHH
+129 SSAGEWVTTVTVHR
-142 DGREDDWVWVDVNAP
+142 DGTEDDWIWVDVNAP
-157 PSTPGPAVP
+157 PSTPGPAASY
-166 QERLVKDVDA
+166 ERLVKDVDA

-184 PHMVRVIL
+184 PHMVRAIL
-192 SAADAHDGEMI
+192 SVADAHDGEMI
-203 LSARPALVTEAD
+203 LSAQPTLVTAAD
-215 VDGLISAVC
+215 VDGLISAIC

-236 PIPDVPAPRMIDHVE
+236 PIPDVPVPRMISHVE

-265 LDNAAAAKLEESFAP
+265 LDTGAAAKLEESFAP
-280 SHSVPLGAVRTF
+280 SHSVPLGAIRTF

-311 ARTIAEQPPGKL
+311 ARTIAEQAPGLL

-355 PATVLR
+355 PAAVLR
-361 AIQATPPG
+361 AIQETPPD
-369 PFARRSG
+369 PFARGPG
-376 DGAAGLAPAGLAGTT
+376 DRTAGLAPAGQAAIT
-391 AVREVAIAGELL
+391 AVREVAITGELL

-412 DVPGGPDEMT
+412 GASRANVPGGPDDLT
-422 ARFRE
+422 ARYRE

-441 ISRRLATLQD
+441 ISRRLAALQD

-456 EDDRDL
+456 EDERDL

-470 QLDHAETQA
+470 QLAHAETQA

-497 VGRVDQTRAATA
+497 AGRVDQTRAAAA

-528 LSCVIFTGDPK
+528 LSCVVFTGDPK
-539 NTLELDDFDPL
+539 NALDLDDLDPL

-563 LDGYAAARRRGEFS
+563 LDGYAAARRHGEFS
-577 KGLHAYLG
+577 KGVHAYLG
-585 HTPPGRP
+585 HTPAGRP

-621 PQDIHPDGAIF
+621 PEGIDPDGAIF
-632 MDAHFKIARKG
+632 MDAHFKIARRG
-643 LISPRIYYHDASQA
+643 LVSPRIYYHDDTSQT

>member
-1 VLSPQEL
+1 
-8 QAIDDITAPAGPRS
+8 
-22 LCKGTREAVAWCGH
+22 
-36 TMVIQAPSSV
+36 
-46 RLREVVGIWMAVGYR
+46 MAVGYR

-66 RHDQDAVRLT
+66 RHGQDAVRLT

-83 LVLKGYG
+83 LALKGYG
-90 LVAVVPGVHELAG
+90 PVAVGPGVHEVAE
-103 HAQLVVTELDAHDGS
+103 HAQLVVTELHPHDGS
-118 RSLRYR
+118 RSMRYR
-124 LTETS
+124 LTENS
-129 STGEWVTTVTVHH
+129 SAAEAGEWVTTVTVHH
-142 DGREDDWVWVDVNAP
+142 DSREDDWVWVDVNAP
-157 PSTPGPAVP
+157 PSTSGPVASH
-166 QERLVKDVDA
+166 ERLVKDVDA

-184 PHMVRVIL
+184 PHMVRATL

-203 LSARPALVTEAD
+203 LSARPTLVTAAD
-215 VDGLISAVC
+215 VDGLISAIC

-236 PIPDVPAPRMIDHVE
+236 PIPDVPVPGMIGHVE
-251 RLTRECVGLAGIYV
+251 RLTRECVGLSGIYV
-265 LDNAAAAKLEESFAP
+265 LDTEAAAKLEESFAP

-355 PATVLR
+355 PAAVLR
-361 AIQATPPG
+361 AIQETPPD
-369 PFARRSG
+369 PFARRPG
-376 DGAAGLAPAGLAGTT
+376 DGAAGLAPAGQAATT

-412 DVPGGPDEMT
+412 GASRADAPGGPDDMT

-441 ISRRLATLQD
+441 ISRRLAALQD

-470 QLDHAETQA
+470 QLAHAETQA
-479 ELLKAKL
+479 ELLRAKL

-497 VGRVDQTRAATA
+497 VGRVDQTRAAAA
-509 AAQSPGSFAE
+509 AAQSPGSFGE

-539 NTLELDDFDPL
+539 NALELDDFDPL

-577 KGLHAYLG
+577 KGVHAYLG

-592 GYPPGAHSTQESEPV
+592 GYSPGAHSTQESEPV

-621 PQDIHPDGAIF
+621 PRDIHPDGAIF

-643 LISPRIYYHDASQA
+643 LVSPRIHYHDDASRT

>member
-1 VLSPQEL
+1 M
-8 QAIDDITAPAGPRS
+8 AI
-22 LCKGTREAVAWCGH
+22 
-36 TMVIQAPSSV
+36 
-46 RLREVVGIWMAVGYR
+46 GYR

-66 RHDQDAVRLT
+66 RHGQDAVRLT

-83 LVLKGYG
+83 LALKGYG
-90 LVAVVPGVHELAG
+90 SVAVAPGVHEVAE
-103 HAQLVVTELDAHDGS
+103 HAHLVVTELHPDDGS
-118 RSLRYR
+118 RSRRYR
-124 LTETS
+124 LTEDS
-129 STGEWVTTVTVHH
+129 SAGEWVTTVTVHS
-142 DGREDDWVWVDVNAP
+142 DGVEDDWVWVDVNAP
-157 PSTPGPAVP
+157 PSMPGPPASP
-166 QERLVKDVDA
+166 ERLVKDVDA

-184 PHMVRVIL
+184 PHLVRVIL

-203 LSARPALVTEAD
+203 LSSRPTLVTVAD
-215 VDGLISAVC
+215 VDSLISAIC

-236 PIPDVPAPRMIDHVE
+236 PIPDVPVPTMIGHVE
-251 RLTRECVGLAGIYV
+251 RLTRECVGLAGIYL
-265 LDNAAAAKLEESFAP
+265 LDTGAAAKLEESFAP

-311 ARTIAEQPPGKL
+311 ARTIAEQAPGKL

-355 PATVLR
+355 PAAVLR
-361 AIQATPPG
+361 AIQATPPD
-369 PFARRSG
+369 PFARAPG
-376 DGAAGLAPAGLAGTT
+376 DGAAGPAPAGQAATT

-403 TSLVSEFQS
+403 TSLVSEFRS
-412 DVPGGPDEMT
+412 GASHADVPGGPDDMT

-441 ISRRLATLQD
+441 ISRRLAALQD
-451 MLEDV
+451 MLEEV

-497 VGRVDQTRAATA
+497 SGRIDQTRAAVA

-519 LLERLDEHV
+519 LLERFDEHV
-528 LSCVIFTGDPK
+528 LSFVIFTGDPK
-539 NTLELDDFDPL
+539 NALELDDFDPL

-577 KGLHAYLG
+577 KGVHAYLS

-607 ERSPKLRKLRVFPV
+607 ERSPRLRKLRVFPV
-621 PQDIHPDGAIF
+621 PRNMHPDGAIF

-643 LISPRIYYHDASQA
+643 LVSPRIYYHDDASRT